1 MKTIFTGTGV
11 AMVTPF
17 KEDKSIDFNAFA
29 KLINFQIDG
38 GVDYLLVMGTTAE
51 SACLSQE
58 EKNQVLEFAVKEIAG
73 RVPIMYGLGS
83 NNTSEVVE
91 KVKTANLTGVDGILT
106 VAPYYNKPNQEGLY
120 QHFAAI
126 AIASPLPIILYNV
139 PGRTSVN
146 ISPEIVLRL
155 ANDFENIVAI
165 KEACGSVEQ
174 IMNLIKDKPVDF
186 TVISGDDAL
195 TLPLIS
201 VGVEGVISVL
211 ANAFPKEWSD
221 MVRLAMNGE
230 FEAANKIHYKLLY
243 SVDLMFAEGNP
254 AGVKYYLKEF
264 GILEDNVRLPL
275 VQASDYLKKE
285 INADII
291 RINADA

>member
-17 KEDKSIDFNAFA
+17 KEDKSIDYNAFA

-51 SACLSQE
+51 SACLSQS
-58 EKNQVLEFAVKEIAG
+58 EKNQILEFAVKEIAG
-73 RVPIMYGLGS
+73 RVPVMYGLGG
-83 NNTSEVVE
+83 NNTAEVVE
-91 KVKTANLTGVDGILT
+91 KVKTSNLSGVDGILT

-126 AIASPLPIILYNV
+126 AIASKLPIILYNV
-139 PGRTSVN
+139 PGRTGIN
-146 ISPEIVLRL
+146 ILPETVLRL
-155 ANDFENIVAI
+155 ANDFENIVAV

-174 IMNLIKDKPVDF
+174 IMNVVKDKPIDF
-186 TVISGDDAL
+186 TVISGDDGL
-195 TLPLIS
+195 TLPLLS

-221 MVRLAMNGE
+221 MVKLAMNGE
-230 FEAANKIHYKLLY
+230 FKAANKIHYKLLH

-254 AGVKYYLKEF
+254 AGVKYYLQGF
-264 GILEDNVRLPL
+264 GIMNDNVRLPL
-275 VQASDYLKKE
+275 VQASEKLKSE
-285 INADII
+285 IRTEIEKL
-291 RINADA
+291 